1 LVRAGLLDVN
11 ALIALL
17 WEEHPFHKSCAA
29 WFSSA
34 QKSGWATCALTQ
46 TGFVRLVCNP
56 SFTSRPPSVHAAIA
70 LLNAATE
77 STSAHHFWSDDPPLS
92 EIANLWKPPLGH
104 KQVTDAYLLNLAARH
119 KGALVTFD
127 QRIRALAGMGALG
140 ADALIL
146 LKP

>member
-1 LVRAGLLDVN
+1 MRSSPCCGRNIHSTNRAQHG
-11 ALIALL
+11 
-17 WEEHPFHKSCAA
+17 
-29 WFSSA
+29 FSTA

-56 SFTSRPPSVHAAIA
+56 SFTSRPPSVHAALA

-77 STSAHHFWSDDPPLS
+77 SASAHHFWIDDLPLS
-92 EIANLWKPPLGH
+92 ETANRWKPPLGH
-104 KQVTDAYLLNLAARH
+104 KQVTDAYLLNLAAGH

-127 QRIRALAGMGALG
+127 QRIRTLAGMGAVG
-140 ADALIL
+140 DDALIL